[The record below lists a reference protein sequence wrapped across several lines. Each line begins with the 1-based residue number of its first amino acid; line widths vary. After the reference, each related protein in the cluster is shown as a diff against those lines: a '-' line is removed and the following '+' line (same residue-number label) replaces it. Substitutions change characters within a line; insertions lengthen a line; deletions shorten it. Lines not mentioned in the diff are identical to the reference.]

1 MASAQGKTV
10 IVTGAAGGLGKAI
23 ATAFLAA
30 GANVVICDVNPERIA
45 SADAEWAQS
54 YPDKFLT
61 QQTDVTDEAA
71 VQKLVDA
78 AVAKFGRLDV
88 LVNNGMSPSSSHCPF
103 AFCLADHVTGEQG
116 IALGVPPKAFH
127 TVQRRHI

>member
-1 MASAQGKTV
+1 MATAQGKTV

-45 SADAEWAQS
+45 SVDAEWAKS
-54 YPDKFLT
+54 YPDKFVT

-71 VQKLVDA
+71 VQKLIDA

-88 LVNNGMSPSSSHCPF
+88 LVNNGMDPV
-103 AFCLADHVTGEQG
+103 AFRLGDHGDPRTPNCLQNAVASNTSQ
-116 IALGVPPKAFH
+116 ITA
-127 TVQRRHI
+127 T

>member
-1 MASAQGKTV
+1 MATAQGKTV

-45 SADAEWAQS
+45 SVDAEWAKS
-54 YPDKFLT
+54 YPDKFVT

-71 VQKLVDA
+71 VQKLIDA

-88 LVNNGMSPSSSHCPF
+88 LVNNGMDPLHSLGLGGHGDPRTPNCLQNASPSIHIKS
-103 AFCLADHVTGEQG
+103 
-116 IALGVPPKAFH
+116 
-127 TVQRRHI
+127 RRHS